1 MSGKLAD
8 LVAHNEGPAKKYYL
22 LSEKSKTSVEVS
34 KKLGRLM
41 RSDDST
47 IRRHRIRQAI
57 SRIRMAVFPMS
68 WLVKVQQKRAN
79 HVKAQIWC
87 RMILLIFP
95 VSQRNVRSHCLKIGC
110 IRLMEENVTKKT
122 VSDRPQNIE
131 FNIEE
136 ANAAREKVKMWSV
149 SYKRESNTRNGKSSK
164 KRQWIAWLQQIFG
177 TSRKVKRPEK
187 Q

>member
-1 MSGKLAD
+1 MFKTAGLQIKITSTSFRKAAVTMVHIDKPQMSGKLAD

-79 HVKAQIWC
+79 HVKAQI
-87 RMILLIFP
+87 
-95 VSQRNVRSHCLKIGC
+95 
-110 IRLMEENVTKKT
+110 
-122 VSDRPQNIE
+122 
-131 FNIEE
+131 
-136 ANAAREKVKMWSV
+136 
-149 SYKRESNTRNGKSSK
+149 
-164 KRQWIAWLQQIFG
+164 
-177 TSRKVKRPEK
+177 
-187 Q
+187 